1 MVLKQKS
8 DTLGALSSGL
18 CLVHCAF
25 TPFLFVIQS
34 HAACCSHEEVP
45 FWWKSIDVL
54 FLIISFFAIHKSVQ
68 TTSKKWMKHALWITW
83 LSLSLIIVNEHFNW
97 FFLAE
102 ETIYI
107 PSLTLVFLHIYNS
120 KYCQCSNNTCCIKK

>member
-18 CLVHCAF
+18 CLVHCIF

-34 HAACCSHEEVP
+34 HAACCSHETVP

-54 FLIISFFAIHKSVQ
+54 FLVISFFAIQNSVQ
-68 TTSKKWMKHALWITW
+68 TTSKKWMKYALWITFV
-83 LSLSLIIVNEHFNW
+83 LLFIIILNEYIQSIK
-97 FFLAE
+97 LPE
-102 ETIYI
+102 KSIYV
-107 PSLTLVFLHIYNS
+107 PSLGLVFLHTYNR
-120 KYCQCSNNTCCIKK
+120 KYCQCANNTCCANN

>member
-18 CLVHCAF
+18 CLVHCLF

-34 HAACCSHEEVP
+34 HAACCSHEAVP

-54 FLIISFFAIHKSVQ
+54 FLVISFFAIQKSVQ
-68 TTSKKWMKHALWITW
+68 TTSKKWMQYALWITF
-83 LSLSLIIVNEHFNW
+83 LILFIIILNEYTQAMK
-97 FFLAE
+97 LPE
-102 ETIYI
+102 KSIYV
-107 PSLTLVFLHIYNS
+107 PSLGLVFLHIYNR
-120 KYCQCSNNTCCIKK
+120 KYCQCANNTCCANN